1 MGPIHN
7 IYVPATSLP
16 SISASSTFGW
26 LAESEIPDTV
36 GMETAMQFPVVGK
49 FKMGAAYPHPP
60 GFPSAFQQFQPK
72 CKLAPPLS
80 SH

>member
-36 GMETAMQFPVVGK
+36 GMETAI
-49 FKMGAAYPHPP
+49 AI
-60 GFPSAFQQFQPK
+60 PS
-72 CKLAPPLS
+72 CG
-80 SH
+80 